1 MGHHHHEH
9 RHLRHP
15 HLMQNSLSTVPEVR
29 LRLLSILTFME
40 KVQRPTSSIRFAI
53 TMKAVYFLCD
63 IVLFIIVVSGANM
76 DDDAA
81 SAISSEIGRDAELEG
96 EETETAPE
104 GEGDDED
111 SVTRCI
117 W

>member
-1 MGHHHHEH
+1 MIE
-9 RHLRHP
+9 
-15 HLMQNSLSTVPEVR
+15 
-29 LRLLSILTFME
+29 
-40 KVQRPTSSIRFAI
+40 
-53 TMKAVYFLCD
+53 
-63 IVLFIIVVSGANM
+63 VVSNTNVE
-76 DDDAA
+76 DDAA
-81 SAISSEIGRDAELEG
+81 SAISSEAGREAEPEG

>member
-1 MGHHHHEH
+1 MFD
-9 RHLRHP
+9 
-15 HLMQNSLSTVPEVR
+15 V
-29 LRLLSILTFME
+29 
-40 KVQRPTSSIRFAI
+40 
-53 TMKAVYFLCD
+53 
-63 IVLFIIVVSGANM
+63 VVSGTNV

-81 SAISSEIGRDAELEG
+81 SAISSETGRDAELEG

>member
-1 MGHHHHEH
+1 MG
-9 RHLRHP
+9 
-15 HLMQNSLSTVPEVR
+15 
-29 LRLLSILTFME
+29 
-40 KVQRPTSSIRFAI
+40 
-53 TMKAVYFLCD
+53 
-63 IVLFIIVVSGANM
+63 LFKVVSSANVE
-76 DDDAA
+76 DDVA
-81 SAISSEIGRDAELEG
+81 SVISSEAREAEPEG

>member
-1 MGHHHHEH
+1 MSY
-9 RHLRHP
+9 
-15 HLMQNSLSTVPEVR
+15 QNLFHNYHFSAVTSTNVE
-29 LRLLSILTFME
+29 
-40 KVQRPTSSIRFAI
+40 
-53 TMKAVYFLCD
+53 
-63 IVLFIIVVSGANM
+63 
-76 DDDAA
+76 DDAG
-81 SAISSEIGRDAELEG
+81 SAISSEAGREAEPEG

>member
-1 MGHHHHEH
+1 M
-9 RHLRHP
+9 L
-15 HLMQNSLSTVPEVR
+15 
-29 LRLLSILTFME
+29 F
-40 KVQRPTSSIRFAI
+40 
-53 TMKAVYFLCD
+53 
-63 IVLFIIVVSGANM
+63 FIIVVTGTNV

-81 SAISSEIGRDAELEG
+81 SVISSEIGRDAELEG

>member
-1 MGHHHHEH
+1 MIEVV
-9 RHLRHP
+9 
-15 HLMQNSLSTVPEVR
+15 NSTNVE
-29 LRLLSILTFME
+29 
-40 KVQRPTSSIRFAI
+40 
-53 TMKAVYFLCD
+53 
-63 IVLFIIVVSGANM
+63 
-76 DDDAA
+76 DDAA
-81 SAISSEIGRDAELEG
+81 SVISSEAGREAEPEG